1 MFFHDFAGGADI
13 AVTSTILIKLPLT
26 FNKLAVFFYYGW
38 RHMKGGFTEQIGVF
52 VEKNCWIT

>member
-26 FNKLAVFFYYGW
+26 FNKLAVFLLW
-38 RHMKGGFTEQIGVF
+38 MAAH
-52 VEKNCWIT
+52 EKRFH